1 MSKPMKNIITM
12 PKLGITR
19 VVLAIAMAGTCAFA
33 QSDNTQKI
41 ATSES
46 SATAFTELAPI
57 TVSARGG
64 SALASDE
71 VGVSVS
77 ILDTKKLREEGIL
90 NLSDALA
97 DTPGVFVLP
106 GGGLAQRGN
115 SSNISIRGMSKG
127 GYTLT
132 TMDGMRIKASGANIT
147 TNIVG
152 RTNLFDVGALEVL
165 RGSQAAVYG
174 GGAVGGVIYMET
186 PEGQGEPSLTLFNEY
201 GSFDS
206 YTGNITAQGRIDKL
220 SFFISSTYTR
230 TNNDLR
236 YLDGGTPTIKD
247 SGKYENWQEAIRLDY
262 RSNEDNKT
270 TFTYRREDSSYND
283 FSANYKSLGK
293 YKFRNNLATVKH
305 ESKINDSYTTSLM
318 GGYYGFDNTLGPGA
332 YYELRNLQV
341 QWDNELT
348 WDDKNSTKLGMA
360 WDRNDYSSSFSTTD
374 GVEDIYGFYI
384 NHSVEPV
391 KNWVNDFAVR
401 LDHSNIISNHFT
413 YRAASSYKFN
423 SEKTRIF
430 GSFGNGYLAP
440 TDFQRNID
448 GYVSYDGT
456 YYGNRDLDVET
467 SISGDFGIEQKI
479 AENHTI
485 SASYFWIQQTDAIL
499 PVTTTPGNKTYKNA
513 DGTWTSQGLELA
525 LQGVIE
531 KNWNTNY
538 SLAWTLTQPKD
549 ENDKQIKNTARQTW
563 VLDLNT
569 SPNEKLTFGTGFTA
583 ALGRMDHLSRV
594 DNYFILRAYAQY
606 KVNENVKLHLRIEN
620 MLNQDY
626 VSNESSDNPAWGE
639 KKSNSTLNSGAA
651 IYGGCTITF

>member
-1 MSKPMKNIITM
+1 M

-19 VVLAIAMAGTCAFA
+19 FVLAIAMAGSCAFA

-41 ATSES
+41 ATTES
-46 SATAFTELAPI
+46 SATAVTELAPI

-71 VGVSVS
+71 IGVSVS
-77 ILDTKKLREEGIL
+77 ILNTKKLRGEGIL

-106 GGGLAQRGN
+106 GGGVGQKGN
-115 SSNISIRGMSKG
+115 NSNIAIRGMSKS

-132 TMDGMRIKASGANIT
+132 TMDGMRIKASGALIT
-147 TNIVG
+147 PGIIG
-152 RTNLFDVGALEVL
+152 RTNLFDVGTLEVL

-186 PEGQGEPSLTLFNEY
+186 PEGQGDPSLSLFNEY

-220 SFFISSTYTR
+220 SFFVSSTYTR
-230 TNNDLR
+230 TDNDLS
-236 YLDGGTPTIKD
+236 YLDGSKPSEKKA
-247 SGKYENWQEAIRLDY
+247 GKYQNWQEAIRLDY

-270 TFTYRREDSSYND
+270 TLTYRREDSSYND
-283 FSANYKSLGK
+283 ISYGEYK
-293 YKFRNNLATVKH
+293 YRNNLLSAKH
-305 ESKINDSYTTSLM
+305 ETKINELYTTSLM
-318 GGYYGFDNTLGPGA
+318 AGYYGFDNTLGTGS
-332 YYELRNLQV
+332 YYELRNVQT

-348 WDDKNSTKLGMA
+348 WNDKNSTQLGFA
-360 WDRNDYSSSFSTTD
+360 WNRNDFSSTFLTAD

-391 KNWVNDFAVR
+391 KNWTNDFALR
-401 LDHSNIISNHFT
+401 LDNSSIFNNHVT

-423 SEKTRIF
+423 QEKTRVF
-430 GSFGNGYLAP
+430 GSFGNGYLTP
-440 TDFQRNID
+440 TDFQRNIKN
-448 GYVSYDGT
+448 YVTSYTDWYTGKLKTTT
-456 YYGNRDLDVET
+456 YNGNSKLDVET
-467 SISGDFGIEQKI
+467 SISFDFGIEQKI
-479 AENHTI
+479 AEDHTV
-485 SASYFWIQQTDAIL
+485 SATYFWIQQTDAIKAIYSSTQEDFTD
-499 PVTTTPGNKTYKNA
+499 VTYENA
-513 DGTWTSQGLELA
+513 NGHWMSQGLELA

-531 KNWNTNY
+531 KTWNTKY

-549 ENDKQIKNTARQTW
+549 ENDKQIINTARQTW

-569 SPNEKLTFGTGFTA
+569 SPSEKLTIGTGFTA
-583 ALGRMDHLSRV
+583 ALGRMDYESRV
-594 DNYFILRAYAQY
+594 DNYFIMRAYAQY

-620 MLNQDY
+620 LLNQKY
-626 VSNESSDNPAWGE
+626 VTNEAWGSNES
-639 KKSNSTLNSGAA
+639 KSSLNSGAA
-651 IYGGCTITF
+651 IYGGCTISF

>member
-1 MSKPMKNIITM
+1 M

-41 ATSES
+41 ATTES
-46 SATAFTELAPI
+46 SATAVTELAPI

-71 VGVSVS
+71 IGVSVS

-115 SSNISIRGMSKG
+115 SSNISIRGMSKNEH
-127 GYTLT
+127 TLN
-132 TMDGMRIKASGANIT
+132 TMDGMRMRASGSNMS
-147 TNIVG
+147 TNILA
-152 RTNLFDVGALEVL
+152 RTNLFDIGALEVL

-174 GGAVGGVIYMET
+174 GGAIGGVIYMET
-186 PEGQGEPSLTLFNEY
+186 TEGQGDPSMSIFNEF

-206 YTGNITAQGRIDKL
+206 YTGNITAQGRVDKL
-220 SFFISSTYTR
+220 SYFVSVTR
-230 TNNDLR
+230 TQTNNDLT
-236 YLDGGTPTIKD
+236 YLSGSTPSFRH
-247 SGKYENWQEAIRLDY
+247 SGEYQNWQEAIRLDY

-270 TFTYRREDSSYND
+270 TVTYRREDSTYND
-283 FSANYKSLGK
+283 FDKFDIARDDYS
-293 YKFRNNLATVKH
+293 FRNNLLTAKH

-318 GGYYGFDNTLGPGA
+318 AGYYGFDNNLGAGA
-332 YYELRNLQV
+332 DYKLRNVQV
-341 QWDNELT
+341 QWDNEYT
-348 WDDKNSTKLGMA
+348 WNKKHSSKAGFA
-360 WDRNDYSSSFSTTD
+360 WNRNDYSSTFGTAD
-374 GVEDIYGFYI
+374 GAENIYGVYI
-384 NHSVEPV
+384 SHSIEPV
-391 KNWVNDFAVR
+391 KNWMNDFSLR
-401 LDHSNIISNHFT
+401 LDDSSIFGNQFT

-423 SEKTRIF
+423 QENTRVF

-440 TDFQRNID
+440 SDFQRNVVAYKD
-448 GYVSYDGT
+448 SYGGIHH
-456 YYGNRDLDVET
+456 GNKDLKEET
-467 SISGDFGIEQKI
+467 SISADFGIEQKV
-479 AENHTI
+479 AENHTV
-485 SASYFWIQQTDAIL
+485 SATYFWIQRSDAITDDYSSY
-499 PVTTTPGNKTYKNA
+499 PNVNYRNSNGH
-513 DGTWTSQGLELA
+513 WTSQGLELA

-531 KNWNTNY
+531 KNWDTNY

-549 ENDKQIKNTARQTW
+549 ENDKQIIYTARQTW

-583 ALGRMDHLSRV
+583 ALGRMDQKRV
-594 DNYFILRAYAQY
+594 DNYFIMRAYAQY

-620 MLNQDY
+620 LLNQKFVTY
-626 VSNESSDNPAWGE
+626 ESGPT
-639 KKSNSTLNSGAA
+639 STINSGAA
-651 IYGGCTITF
+651 VYGGCTLTF